1 MLLGLWISVLL
12 SHAKI
17 DNMND
22 IRPFSARTANE
33 EIVGLYIAVDEVLFV
48 DRLHTRELLA
58 GSVAAANISKDVGAH
73 HLLRSHDYGL
83 YAEFTAAHIEQI
95 FKTWSE
101 EVDD

>member
-33 EIVGLYIAVDEVLFV
+33 EIVGLYIAIDEVLFV
-48 DRLHTRELLA
+48 DRLHARELLEES
-58 GSVAAANISKDVGAH
+58 GTAANMSKVAGAH
-73 HLLRSHDYGL
+73 HLLRGHNYGL
-83 YAEFTAAHIEQI
+83 YAKFTAAHIEQV
-95 FKTWSE
+95 F
-101 EVDD
+101 